1 MYNVKTKL
9 SLFVLISSI
18 SWFTFSFVF
27 NVDSLGGALHDFQMH
42 EKYLFDFSNN
52 FLKTIND
59 FGEKNEVRNSPFFY
73 ILFAKLIQFGIDI
86 DNLKYFNL
94 LVLFLIIYFFN
105 KCLDLKFNQLDRDSR
120 LFFISCIFLSP
131 TISSLITFPYPI
143 IWAFCFF

>member
-9 SLFVLISSI
+9 SFFVLISSI

-73 ILFAKLIQFGIDI
+73 ILFAKLVEFGIDI
-86 DNLKYFNL
+86 NDLKYFNL
-94 LVLFLIIYFFN
+94 VVLFLILYFFN
-105 KCLDLKFNQLDRDSR
+105 KCLNLKFNQLDRDTR
-120 LFFISCIFLSP
+120 FFLFLASFYLQQLVLS
-131 TISSLITFPYPI
+131 
-143 IWAFCFF
+143 